1 MDEQQAIEQDFL
13 VSWDYIERHFTF
25 YMSFEGWEWLSPIH
39 HFIAQLRERG
49 YDKQLRAGQSL
60 LLFIL
65 SRSRQHGLRS
75 EQACLFVELLRE
87 GGMTVYY
94 SDSSEKITIEM
105 QSIELTKEL
114 EELIAR
120 LLAQPID

>member
-1 MDEQQAIEQDFL
+1 
-13 VSWDYIERHFTF
+13 
-25 YMSFEGWEWLSPIH
+25 
-39 HFIAQLRERG
+39 
-49 YDKQLRAGQSL
+49 
-60 LLFIL
+60 
-65 SRSRQHGLRS
+65 
-75 EQACLFVELLRE
+75 
-87 GGMTVYY
+87 MTVYY